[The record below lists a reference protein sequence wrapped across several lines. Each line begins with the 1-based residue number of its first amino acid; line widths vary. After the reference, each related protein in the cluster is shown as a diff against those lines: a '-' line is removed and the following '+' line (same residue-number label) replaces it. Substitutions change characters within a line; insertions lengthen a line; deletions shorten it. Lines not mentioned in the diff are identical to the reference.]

1 MDINK
6 IKEMCNL
13 FGPSGDENQV
23 LQYIIENIKDYATE
37 LNVDKLGNLIVFK
50 QGKRKPEKKVML
62 SAHMDEVGFIIKSIT
77 DEGMLKFGTVGSIDK
92 RVIVGKRVLIGQKK
106 GVVGIKAVHL
116 TSLDE
121 RKKAVTD
128 LYIDIGASSKEE
140 AQKHVS
146 LGDYGV
152 FDSKAYEFGDNLLK
166 AKALDDRLGCYILME
181 LIKSELETDLYFL
194 FSVQEEVGL
203 RGATAGAYT
212 INPDVCIVLE
222 STTAADLANTPGH
235 KQVCSLRGGAVIPFM
250 DRGTIYDKELFEIFK
265 KLAIDNNILWQ
276 TKQMI
281 AGGTDAGRIHISR
294 AGVKT
299 AALSIPVRYIH
310 SPVSVCSIDDIKS
323 VWKLINLFIKKEIK

>member
-23 LQYIIENIKDYATE
+23 LQYIIENIKDYAAE

-299 AALSIPVRYIH
+299 AALSVPVRYIH